1 MDRMRHYRNPRRQGT
16 RWLLRL
22 FLLAAPLLGL
32 AVSALAQQPLPNVLR
47 SDAERQVLNRERV
60 GLVTGLPGGVYA
72 RLGTEIAQLVD
83 SSGPPPF
90 RVVVQIGYGSVRN
103 LDDLLNLQRVDFA
116 LLQSDVV
123 EAYAAS
129 GQRDVYDELK
139 RHMRIV
145 ATLHREEIHILARG
159 PFRDLASLAGRRVN
173 IGAPGSGSNLTAR
186 NLFARINLGVSIDQT
201 PTTQA
206 RAQLIDGSLDALIYV
221 VGKGADFFSGI
232 PFNDASRTDLHFI
245 PVPANLPNLDDYAP
259 TQLRN
264 ADYPLLVEQGHPV
277 ETRAVTALLAV
288 FAWKEGDPRYAAA
301 TRFIDG
307 FFGGAARLV
316 QPGGGFSRDQW
327 CQANLDGNV
336 AGWQRFEAADRWLA
350 AHRSV
355 EPLLRK
361 VAGAACPAAETP
373 TGCQDRFI
381 EDMRKDG
388 MVVSQPFSPR
398 VQHEF
403 DLWRPRNN
411 CG

>member
-1 MDRMRHYRNPRRQGT
+1 MMDRMQQCRIPSRQGT
-16 RWLLRL
+16 LRLLRL
-22 FLLAAPLLGL
+22 FLFATPLLCF
-32 AVSALAQQPLPNVLR
+32 AVQAMAQQPLPNVLR

-60 GLVTGLPGGVYA
+60 GLVTGLPGGAYA
-72 RLGTEIAQLVD
+72 RLGTEIAQLLD

-90 RVVVQIGYGSVRN
+90 RVVVQIGYGSVHN

-159 PFRDLASLAGRRVN
+159 SFRDLNSLAGKRVN
-173 IGAPGSGSNLTAR
+173 IGALGSGTNLTAR
-186 NLFARINLGVSIDQT
+186 NLFARLNLGVSIDQT

-206 RAQLIDGSLDALIYV
+206 RAKLIDGSLDALVYV

-232 PFNDASRTDLHFI
+232 PFNDASRADLHFI
-245 PVPANLPNLDDYAP
+245 PIPASLPNLDDYAP
-259 TQLRN
+259 TQLLN
-264 ADYPLLVEQGHPV
+264 ADYPLLIEQGRPV

-288 FAWKEGDPRYAAA
+288 YAWKEGDPRYATAA
-301 TRFIDG
+301 RFIDG
-307 FFGGAARLV
+307 LFGGAARLV
-316 QPGGGFSRDQW
+316 QPNGGFSRDQW
-327 CQANLDGNV
+327 CQANLDGNI

-355 EPLLRK
+355 EPQLRK
-361 VAGAACPAAETP
+361 VAGSACPAAEAP

-398 VQHEF
+398 VQREF
-403 DLWRPRNN
+403 DLWRPGNH
-411 CG
+411 C